1 MCLLKLKLQRKWAG
15 LTKVADENWVEEKP
29 EKSWYTDFLLL
40 SYEHLFIFRKPKPE
54 ENLNELKVSM
64 NSESSIEK

>member
-1 MCLLKLKLQRKWAG
+1 M
-15 LTKVADENWVEEKP
+15 ADENWVEEKP
-29 EKSWYTDFLLL
+29 EKSWYIDFLLL

>member
-1 MCLLKLKLQRKWAG
+1 
-15 LTKVADENWVEEKP
+15 VADENWVEEKP

-40 SYEHLFIFRKPKPE
+40 SYEYLFIFRKPKPE